1 MRAFEA
7 RRQIGSI
14 LAACSIVNDPISELL
29 DVLDLEERDDK
40 GFVGLGSGHGGYGLY
55 GGHQIAQSI
64 VAAYRSVGPERRL
77 HSVHALFLRG
87 GDGIQKIDYDV
98 ETIRDGRTFCQRR
111 VTGSQNAKSIF
122 DLTASFHTPEEGPG
136 VISPPP
142 PQYLEKPENLP
153 TFEECMMEVGP
164 IFGEEWSHGPRP
176 VEYRIEHA
184 PWSPTGPSETGGI
197 NFWFRARRPLSD
209 EPEVHAGILAYMSD
223 DCIADTLLVPH
234 GRTWGTEGTMLVSL
248 DHAMWFH
255 AEARADEWIY
265 VQQWPVEASGARG
278 LAEARMWQNDRLVAS
293 VAQEALTRF

>member
-29 DVLDLEERDDK
+29 DVLDLKERDDK
-40 GFVGLGSGHGGYGLY
+40 GFVGLGSGHSGYGLY

-122 DLTASFHTPEEGPG
+122 DLTASFHTPEAGPG

-142 PQYLEKPENLP
+142 PQYL
-153 TFEECMMEVGP
+153 
-164 IFGEEWSHGPRP
+164 
-176 VEYRIEHA
+176 
-184 PWSPTGPSETGGI
+184 
-197 NFWFRARRPLSD
+197 
-209 EPEVHAGILAYMSD
+209 
-223 DCIADTLLVPH
+223 
-234 GRTWGTEGTMLVSL
+234 
-248 DHAMWFH
+248 
-255 AEARADEWIY
+255 
-265 VQQWPVEASGARG
+265 
-278 LAEARMWQNDRLVAS
+278 
-293 VAQEALTRF
+293 